1 MRIEH
6 LACLIEIKRRKSLST
21 AAGHLGLTQQALSA
35 CIKSMENELGVPL
48 LIRTRQGSTLTPEG
62 EEVLEAAENI
72 VSCYR
77 RLRSS
82 LSRQNE
88 PELPSRLAGELR
100 LYTNSPFYLPFN
112 PEIIKKFCEQHPQ
125 LRLSITELPQDTIY
139 EKLMS
144 PLAEGTDQI
153 GIINIPFGP
162 GGELLREFL
171 PPFPHL
177 RFRPFVKGGYLAC
190 VSKLSPLA
198 RSKRLSLRTLLKYPV
213 VMGASEEMP
222 TTPLHYLLK
231 QYGSPRFVLSAA
243 TLSLWSMAI
252 TNNSGIGFIHEALLR
267 KKEPLPAYL
276 QDLIF
281 IRIREHLAAT
291 TGYILPPFPGEASL
305 ELLNC
310 LPTPLDK
317 Q

>member
-48 LIRTRQGSTLTPEG
+48 LIRTRQGSSLTPEG

-177 RFRPFVKGGYLAC
+177 PAGAEQASFPPDVAQIPRCHGRIGRNAHNTFALPAQ
-190 VSKLSPLA
+190 A
-198 RSKRLSLRTLLKYPV
+198 IRLPTLRSLRRYP
-213 VMGASEEMP
+213 
-222 TTPLHYLLK
+222 
-231 QYGSPRFVLSAA
+231 
-243 TLSLWSMAI
+243 
-252 TNNSGIGFIHEALLR
+252 
-267 KKEPLPAYL
+267 
-276 QDLIF
+276 
-281 IRIREHLAAT
+281 
-291 TGYILPPFPGEASL
+291 
-305 ELLNC
+305 
-310 LPTPLDK
+310 
-317 Q
+317 